1 MADWVR
7 VGAAGEIAEGEVRSF
22 SVGERT
28 IGVANI
34 DGDLHAF
41 DDICT
46 HKQCSLAEGELDG
59 TVIECPCHGGRFDL
73 LTGDVV
79 DGPPPEPIDVFQ
91 VREEAGELQVSI
103 E

>member
-1 MADWVR
+1 MAGWVK
-7 VGAAGEIAEGEVRSF
+7 VGAAGNVASGEVSAF

-28 IGVANI
+28 IAIANI

-59 TVIECPCHGGRFDL
+59 TVIECPCHGGQFDV

-79 DGPPPEPIDVFQ
+79 NGPPPEPIDVFK
-91 VREEAGELQVSI
+91 VREEAGELQVSL